1 MADSIP
7 AKVSFKRSQ
16 NETGANL
23 KGNQLNIDDGT
34 IYITSDQEMYLG
46 QADKTVKQIAGNIIY
61 QDPAENFTNPD
72 ALIKGSFDG
81 HSIDEFV
88 LKTDLGDL
96 DFDFV
101 PLSGGEMS
109 GDLILNGNP
118 SQANQAA
125 TKQYVDNS
133 VPKIYRENITDI
145 TSGQYIINIPNNIQ
159 DYDNMMVY
167 QNGLLLIKDLHY
179 SLNEANKRIEL
190 IGYALNAGESITFT
204 GPLYS
209 NANLKGEKG
218 EPFTYEDF
226 TSSQL
231 ADLRMKYSYGT
242 SIPTSLQLGEIYF
255 VIES

>member
-46 QADKTVKQIAGNIIY
+46 QADNTVKQIAGNIIY
-61 QDPAENFTNPD
+61 QDPEESFTNPD

-81 HSIDEFV
+81 HSIDDFV
-88 LKTDLGDL
+88 LRKDLGNL
-96 DFDFV
+96 NFDFV
-101 PLSGGEMS
+101 PLSGGEMT
-109 GDLILNGNP
+109 GDLILNDNP
-118 SQANQAA
+118 TQPFQAA

-133 VPKIYRENITDI
+133 APKIYRDDYTARKNET
-145 TSGQYIINIPNNIQ
+145 TVPIPTNIQ

-167 QNGLLLIKDLHY
+167 QNGLLLIKGVNFEISGTNIAFTDY
-179 SLNEANKRIEL
+179 SLNP
-190 IGYALNAGESITFT
+190 GETITFT
-204 GPLYS
+204 GPLYA

-218 EPFTYEDF
+218 DPFTYEDF

-231 ADLRMKYSYGT
+231 ADLRMKYSYGPN
-242 SIPTSLQLGEIYF
+242 IPTSLQLGEIYF